1 MNRIYIETTSPE
13 KDKKTNEYRFF
24 EYLLILLNLEAELI
38 GIGGKENLSAFENQF
53 KDTTKSGYK
62 NLVIIDA
69 DGEWNIKNWNFESE
83 CRKLEELKQEL
94 DVDFEVFFLP
104 NHRLQGDFEA
114 LLEKI
119 VANDHKRVID
129 CHIQFENCIENYKEY
144 VTPNRKAR
152 IYSYITSF
160 KRSHKQNERFKNRG
174 DWFFDDQNLW
184 DFSADEL
191 EPLKKFILRHF

>member
-1 MNRIYIETTSPE
+1 MNSIYIETTPPE

-24 EYLLILLNLEAELI
+24 EYLLRLLNLEAELI
-38 GIGGKENLSAFENQF
+38 GIGGKEKLRVFENQF
-53 KDTTKSGYK
+53 KDTTRSGDK

-69 DGEWNIKNWNFESE
+69 DGEWNVGSWNFESE

-104 NHRLQGDFEA
+104 NHQLAGDFET

-119 VANDHKRVID
+119 VANGHKRIID
-129 CHIQFENCIENYKEY
+129 CHIQFENCIENYQEY

-160 KRSHKQNERFKNRG
+160 KRSHKQNENFKNRG
-174 DWFFDDQNLW
+174 DWFFDDRNLW
-184 DFSADEL
+184 DFSAEEL
-191 EPLKKFILRHF
+191 EPLKNFILRHF